1 MDNVEATER
10 LEAANR
16 FHGDPALEL
25 KIVGTAFTHGW
36 RPPYPK
42 R

>member
-10 LEAANR
+10 LEATNR
-16 FHGDPALEL
+16 FYGDPALEL
-25 KIVGTAFTHGW
+25 ETVGTAFTHGW